1 LTLPATS
8 CHEVCVEIG
17 GNPVLLRTQDGG
29 YRNQL
34 ANRYAG
40 FLSDT
45 FRANLLFDIDLAPC
59 IHAMDDDD
67 VEIEVEAR
75 TGIWRLRRSDF
86 RAEWDSRAG
95 RGYIR
100 QTPTP
105 YSTDSILRIVH
116 TLLLAREGGFL
127 LHAAS
132 CVRNGRAFLFSGVS
146 GAGKT
151 TISRLAPAD
160 ATLLSDE
167 ISYIRCD
174 GTDYRAFGTP
184 FFGELARPGDNRS
197 APLATLFFLEKGREN
212 KLDAVAKKEA
222 LRKLLRNILFFAKDP
237 ELVKVIFRSA
247 WEFVQRV
254 PVRRLTFFPDE
265 RVWSIIQ

>member
-1 LTLPATS
+1 MTPPATN
-8 CHEVCVEIG
+8 CHELCVDIG
-17 GNPVLLRTQDGG
+17 GNPVLLRTPDRG
-29 YRNQL
+29 YRDQL

-40 FLSDT
+40 FLADT
-45 FRANLLFDIDLAPC
+45 SCANLRFDIDLGAP
-59 IHAMDDDD
+59 IHQMNDDD
-67 VEIEVEAR
+67 VEIQVEAQ

-116 TLLLAREGGFL
+116 TLLLAGEGGFL

-132 CVRNGRAFLFSGVS
+132 CLRNGRAFLFSGLS

-212 KLDAVAKKEA
+212 KIDVLPKSEA
-222 LRKLLRNILFFAKDP
+222 LRRLLRNILFFAKDP